1 MARTRRGEHHSTP
14 SAPGDPAAA
23 GPGPSYSRVFSGFER
38 VLSVQRPVV
47 LAHIRKIRR
56 RNPNASPARIIQILE
71 RRYQAAVTTGGA
83 AVGATAVV
91 PGIGTG
97 ITLSLSGIETMG
109 FLEAS
114 ALFAQSVSE
123 VHGVAVDDPQRAS
136 ALVMT
141 MLLGDA
147 GASLVR
153 QLAGEMTGVSP
164 LRSDYWGE
172 LIITGLPQFVVTP
185 LSKKVRSEFT
195 RRFAVSGTA
204 GIVGKAIPFGVGA
217 TVGGVGNYM
226 LSRKVVLSSRQAF
239 IVVRSDFPAELEVG
253 GRLGLTDTENTA
265 VRRIFWAT
273 RRNRPIAAQPGVANP
288 NAMQAGT
295 VQSGTVQSVSLHS
308 GVTHSAS
315 SAPAGET
322 SP

>member
-1 MARTRRGEHHSTP
+1 MARSRGENHSYP
-14 SAPGDPAAA
+14 SAPFGDGSATESVPK
-23 GPGPSYSRVFSGFER
+23 YSRVFSGFER

-47 LAHIRKIRR
+47 LAHIRGIRR

-71 RRYQAAVTTGGA
+71 RRYQTAVTTGGA

-123 VHGVAVDDPQRAS
+123 VHGVAVEDPQRAS

-141 MLLGDA
+141 MMLGDA

-153 QLAGEMTGVSP
+153 QLAGEFTGISP

-172 LIITGLPQFVVTP
+172 LITAGLPQFVVSP
-185 LSKKVRSEFT
+185 MSKKLRSEFT
-195 RRFAVSGTA
+195 RKFAVSGTA
-204 GIVGKAIPFGVGA
+204 GVVGKAIPFGVGA
-217 TVGGVGNYM
+217 TIGGVGNFM
-226 LSRKVVLSSRQAF
+226 LSRKVVTSSRQAF
-239 IVVRSDFPAELEVG
+239 LVVRNDFPAELEPG
-253 GRLGLTDTENTA
+253 GRLGLTPMEHSA
-265 VRRIFWAT
+265 VRRIFSAT
-273 RRNRPIAAQPGVANP
+273 RRGRPTA
-288 NAMQAGT
+288 
-295 VQSGTVQSVSLHS
+295 
-308 GVTHSAS
+308 SAS
-315 SAPAGET
+315 DEAGVPRLVSVDTPAVSQGGTHPTE
-322 SP
+322 

>member
-1 MARTRRGEHHSTP
+1 MARMPRGERHSRTSTP
-14 SAPGDPAAA
+14 GDAGSMAAT
-23 GPGPSYSRVFSGFER
+23 PSYSRVFSGFER

-47 LAHIRKIRR
+47 LAHIRGIRR

-114 ALFAQSVSE
+114 ALFAQSISE
-123 VHGVAVDDPQRAS
+123 VHGVAVEDPQRAS

-141 MLLGDA
+141 MMLGDA

-153 QLAGEMTGVSP
+153 QLAGEFSGVSP

-172 LIITGLPQFVVTP
+172 LITAGLPQFVVTP
-185 LSKKVRSEFT
+185 LSKKVRSEFA

-204 GIVGKAIPFGVGA
+204 GMVGKAIPFGVGA
-217 TVGGVGNYM
+217 TIGGVGNYM

-239 IVVRSDFPAELEVG
+239 IVVRGDFPAELEARG
-253 GRLGLTDTENTA
+253 LGLTDTEHTA
-265 VRRIFWAT
+265 VRRIFMAT
-273 RRNRPIAAQPGVANP
+273 RRSRTSRIQQPVAHP
-288 NAMQAGT
+288 AS
-295 VQSGTVQSVSLHS
+295 VQSGAGHPIEI
-308 GVTHSAS
+308 HS
-315 SAPAGET
+315 SAVQPNSGPPAAIHTGQI
-322 SP
+322 P